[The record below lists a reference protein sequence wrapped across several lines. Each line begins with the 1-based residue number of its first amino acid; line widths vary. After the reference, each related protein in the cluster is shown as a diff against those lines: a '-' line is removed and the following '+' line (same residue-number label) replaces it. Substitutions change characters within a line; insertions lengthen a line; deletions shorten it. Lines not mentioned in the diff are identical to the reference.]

1 MKKNYFKLL
10 ILLVISTF
18 FILSCGKKDS
28 QAGGKVSKNLVLYTS
43 SPIEFMEPI
52 INEFENETG
61 IKVEIVAAGTGE
73 LLKRIEAE
81 SANPLGDIM
90 WGGTFS
96 SLQTKEEF
104 FEEYRTPN
112 EEAFFDE
119 YKNVTGKITS
129 FSLVPSVIMI
139 NTNLAG
145 DIKIEGYEDLLNPA
159 LKGHIANADPAKS
172 SSSFEHLINQLYA
185 MGNGNPDNGWEYVEK
200 FVANLD
206 GKLLSG
212 SSAVHKGVADGEY
225 SVGLI
230 YEEGAV
236 NYVRDGASIKIV
248 YPSEGTIVKPDG
260 VAIIKGAKNLEN
272 AKKFL
277 GFLTTKE
284 TQMLVSESNRR
295 SVRKDVELGEGLT
308 KLESIKLI
316 NSDQDWVNANKT
328 KLLDRYKEIITG
340 N

>member
-10 ILLVISTF
+10 LIVISTF
-18 FILSCGKKDS
+18 FFISCGDKERNS
-28 QAGGKVSKNLVLYTS
+28 GGEESKHLVVYTS
-43 SPIEFMEPI
+43 SPVEFMEPI
-52 INEFENETG
+52 ISEFENQTG

-81 SANPLGDIM
+81 SANPLGDVM

-96 SLQTKEEF
+96 SLQPKIDF
-104 FEEYRTPN
+104 FEEYKTSN
-112 EEAFFDE
+112 EDAFYDE
-119 YKNVTGKITS
+119 YKNETGKITS
-129 FSLVPSVIMI
+129 FSLVPSVIMV

-145 DIKIEGYEDLLNPA
+145 DIKIEGYQDLLNPA
-159 LKGHIANADPAKS
+159 LKGKIANADPAKS
-172 SSSFEHLINQLYA
+172 SSAFEHLINQLYA
-185 MGNGNPDNGWEYVEK
+185 IGNGNPDNGWDYVEK
-200 FVANLD
+200 FVKNLD

-225 SVGLI
+225 TVGLI
-230 YEEGAV
+230 YEEGAA
-236 NYVRDGASIKIV
+236 NYVRDGAAVKIV

-277 GFLTTKE
+277 NFLTTKE
-284 TQMLVSESNRR
+284 TQTLVNESNRR
-295 SVRKDVELGEGLT
+295 SVRKDVEPGEGLE

-316 NSDQDWVNANKT
+316 NSDQEWVNANKVQ
-328 KLLDRYKEIITG
+328 LLDRYKEIVTG